1 MYICSLIKHKPLFRM
16 KENLWLSLSTF
27 VYYCFYL
34 KLFWLYQITAI
45 KELIYN
51 CDMPTYK
58 VTECAKP
65 LIKKSDINSLTIL
78 IFYFNTINAIKF
90 NKKAKSI

>member
-1 MYICSLIKHKPLFRM
+1 
-16 KENLWLSLSTF
+16 
-27 VYYCFYL
+27 
-34 KLFWLYQITAI
+34 
-45 KELIYN
+45 
-51 CDMPTYK
+51 MPTYK